1 MAQETIATQRET
13 FHLRDREL
21 TSLEALLPNQD
32 ASPATRSTTDK
43 QKVRALFICGVIALI
58 TVVFV
63 PMAGVQWARIPAFLP
78 TYQTALIIA
87 YVITGYL
94 IFAQYQATHSVALLY
109 LSGGCIYTG
118 AILVAQFLTFPG
130 MFVAQGAL
138 FGGDQTT
145 IWLWC
150 LWHVGPSMG
159 IFLYIFSEWLRPDC
173 VVEDPKQ
180 TACWFGLALV
190 LIFSASIAG
199 VTVFH
204 DALPVLDIAGN
215 FHRITTT
222 GIAPAIQLL
231 TGAALLLLWRVTRFR
246 TVLQVWLGVALF
258 ALLCD
263 NMITMLGGSR
273 LSVGWYVGRFNA
285 LISATIIMLVYLA
298 EINRAYLKSAGD
310 ARQIAASYVQLQ
322 VKVDE
327 ARIDH
332 LTGLA
337 SRSLFL
343 EQAVAMRNCS
353 ANNDK
358 SAAVLFIDLDGFK
371 GINDQFGHDHGDAV
385 LMQTAAALR
394 ASLRDKD
401 IAGRL
406 GGDEFVVC
414 LTAPSAFIDGK
425 AEKIA
430 ERIVNK
436 VGGIGNGVGCSVGI
450 VVCDLATLDIETAI
464 RQADEAM
471 YSAKKRGKNRFVIHG
486 RRPRLVAV
494 S

>member
-1 MAQETIATQRET
+1 MAQETIAGQREI
-13 FHLRDREL
+13 FHLRDLEL
-21 TSLEALLPNQD
+21 TSLDALLPNQD

-58 TVVFV
+58 TAVFV
-63 PMAGVQWARIPAFLP
+63 PLAGVQWARIPAFLP

-94 IFAQYQATHSVALLY
+94 IFAQYQVTHSVALLF

-138 FGGDQTT
+138 VGGDQTT

-159 IFLYIFSEWLRPDC
+159 IFLYIASEWLRPSYIVD
-173 VVEDPKQ
+173 DPKR
-180 TACWFGLALV
+180 TARWFGLALV
-190 LIFSASIAG
+190 LIFSVSIAG

-204 DALPVLDIAGN
+204 DLLPVLDIAGN

-222 GIAPAIQLL
+222 GIAPVIQLL

-285 LISATIIMLVYLA
+285 LISATVIMLFYLA

-343 EQAVAMRNCS
+343 EQAAAMRNS
-353 ANNDK
+353 SVNDDK

-371 GINDQFGHDHGDAV
+371 GINDQFGHDHGDTV

-394 ASLRDKD
+394 ASLRDRD

-450 VVCDLATLDIETAI
+450 VICDLATLDIETAI

-486 RRPRLVAV
+486 RGPRLVAV

>member
-1 MAQETIATQRET
+1 MAEAFTAAQREISRS
-13 FHLRDREL
+13 RDLEL
-21 TSLEALLPNQD
+21 PSLEAALANQNT
-32 ASPATRSTTDK
+32 SPATRSTTDK
-43 QKVRALFICGVIALI
+43 QKVRALFLCGVIALF
-58 TVVFV
+58 TVVFA
-63 PMAGVQWARIPAFLP
+63 PMAGIQWAYVPAFLP

-94 IFAQYQATHSVALLY
+94 IFAQYQVTRSVALLY

-118 AILVAQFLTFPG
+118 GILVAQFLTFPG
-130 MFVAQGAL
+130 MFVPQGPL
-138 FGGDQTT
+138 FGGSQTT

-150 LWHVGPSMG
+150 FWHAGPSMG
-159 IFLYIFSEWLRPDC
+159 IFLYIASEWLRPSC
-173 VVEDPKQ
+173 VVNHPTR

-190 LIFSASIAG
+190 LVFCTSIAS
-199 VTVFH
+199 VTLFH
-204 DALPVLDIAGN
+204 DMLPVLDVAGN

-263 NMITMLGGSR
+263 NMITMLGGNR

-310 ARQIAASYVQLQ
+310 AKQMAASYVELQ

-327 ARIDH
+327 ARMDH

-337 SRSLFL
+337 SRALFL
-343 EQAVAMRNCS
+343 EQAAAMRDYS
-353 ANNDK
+353 ANDDK

-371 GINDQFGHDHGDAV
+371 EINDQFGHDYGDTI
-385 LMQTAAALR
+385 LMQTAAVLR
-394 ASLRDKD
+394 ASLRDTD
-401 IAGRL
+401 IAGRF

-414 LTAPSAFIDGK
+414 LTAPSLFIDRM
-425 AEKIA
+425 AENIA

-471 YSAKKRGKNRFVIHG
+471 YTAKKRGKNRFVIHG
-486 RRPRLVAV
+486 RRPRLIAV